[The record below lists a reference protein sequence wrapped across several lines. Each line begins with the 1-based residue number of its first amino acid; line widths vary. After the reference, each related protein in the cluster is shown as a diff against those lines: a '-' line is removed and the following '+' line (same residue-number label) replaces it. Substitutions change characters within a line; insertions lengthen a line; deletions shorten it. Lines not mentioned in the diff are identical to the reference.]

1 MDTDAND
8 MLYEMMETEKEIGN
22 AWTKKLKI
30 DFIKSNVSFIKIPAR
45 KFHYKTI
52 SHNLL

>member
-22 AWTKKLKI
+22 AWTKK
-30 DFIKSNVSFIKIPAR
+30 IKD
-45 KFHYKTI
+45 
-52 SHNLL
+52 